1 MSINNVLEE
10 KGSFNPVVAMLSL
23 SVCQWR
29 DSTSGQCAGV
39 TRSGAMMTVPPVD
52 TILDQVPPGL
62 AADIVIQGSLLLYK
76 YYTFIGW
83 NIFQCFRFIA
93 AQAKLYNIFIN
104 K

>member
-1 MSINNVLEE
+1 MFMSINNVLEE

-39 TRSGAMMTVPPVD
+39 TRSGAMMTVPLVD

-62 AADIVIQGSLLLYK
+62 AADIVIQGSLLL
-76 YYTFIGW
+76 
-83 NIFQCFRFIA
+83 
-93 AQAKLYNIFIN
+93 
-104 K
+104 